1 MIAAQR
7 RALILEHLRRHGA
20 DSIIALSRTVG
31 VSPSTIRRDLDF
43 LTDSGYIARS
53 HGGAMV
59 SDGLRTTFEPPR
71 EIGSQMA
78 HAAKTAIGAR
88 AVELLEA
95 GQSVVFDSSSTVLE
109 AAKAAVARKLRL
121 TVCTNDIG
129 TAAVLAE
136 SEALQ
141 LVVLGG
147 TNRVGSLTLI
157 GDPGLSFL
165 ERIHADIAFIGIH
178 SLFGARLSETS
189 IDLAAM
195 KRRMIASATRA
206 IVLADSSK
214 FRYPAFCDVAPIS
227 DIDVIIT
234 DGDVGD
240 QDRRAIIEAGVELI
254 VVNDRK
260 SAISDQKRAGG
271 HAGDPPQAD
280 PITDH

>member
-7 RALILEHLRRHGA
+7 RALILDHLRRHGA
-20 DSIIALSRTVG
+20 DSIVALSQTIG

-43 LTDSGYIARS
+43 LTEGGYIARS
-53 HGGAMV
+53 HGGAMLSEGV
-59 SDGLRTTFEPPR
+59 RTTFEPQR
-71 EIGSQMA
+71 EIGSQIA
-78 HAAKTAIGAR
+78 HAAKAAIGAR
-88 AVELLEA
+88 AVELLEP

-147 TNRVGSLTLI
+147 TNRFGSLTLI

-178 SLFGARLSETS
+178 SLFGARLSDTS

-195 KRRMIASATRA
+195 KRRMIASASRV

-214 FRYPAFCDVAPIS
+214 FRHPAFCDVAPLS
-227 DIDVIIT
+227 DIDAIVT
-234 DGDVGD
+234 DSYLGDEHRHAVAD
-240 QDRRAIIEAGVELI
+240 AGVELI
-254 VVNDRK
+254 E
-260 SAISDQKRAGG
+260 ATPAE
-271 HAGDPPQAD
+271 PPG
-280 PITDH
+280 